1 MFKQIIKGLSL
12 LFFAS
17 ALVAAPKDD
26 IQARLQKIDARIEV
40 VALKDAPVNDFYE
53 VQLSSGDIL
62 YVSKQSN
69 YILAGNLL
77 EITNNGIID
86 LTEIARSA
94 VRTKTIQAV
103 PVSEQK
109 IFAAKGETK
118 AVIQVFTDSTCPYC
132 SRLHEQVPELNKQGV
147 EVRYLAFPRQGL
159 QGKGFN
165 DLVNVWCADDRQ
177 QAMTAAKEGKSLA
190 SKQCDNP
197 IAEQYALGQRLGVQG
212 TPAIFLP
219 DGRLIPGFVPA
230 ERLISELGL

>member
-1 MFKQIIKGLSL
+1 MFKQITKGLSL
-12 LFFAS
+12 LFFTS
-17 ALVAAPKDD
+17 TLVAAPKD
-26 IQARLQKIDARIEV
+26 IVQERLQKIDARIEV
-40 VALKDAPVNDFYE
+40 VALKDAPINDFYE

-69 YILAGNLL
+69 HILAGNLL
-77 EITNNGIID
+77 EVTDNGLVD

-103 PVSEQK
+103 SVADQVV
-109 IFAAKGETK
+109 FAAKGKTK
-118 AVIQVFTDSTCPYC
+118 AVVQIFTDSTCPYC
-132 SRLHEQVPELNKQGV
+132 SRLHEQVPELNKQGI

-177 QAMTAAKEGKSLA
+177 QAMTAAKEGKSLPNR
-190 SKQCDNP
+190 QCDNP
-197 IAEQYALGQRLGVQG
+197 IAEQYALGQKLGVQG

>member
-12 LFFAS
+12 LFFTS
-17 ALVAAPKDD
+17 TLVAAPKDVV
-26 IQARLQKIDARIEV
+26 QERLQKIDARIEV
-40 VALKDAPVNDFYE
+40 VALKDAPINDFYE

-69 YILAGNLL
+69 HILAGNLL
-77 EITNNGIID
+77 EVTDNGLVD

-103 PVSEQK
+103 SVADQVV
-109 IFAAKGETK
+109 FAAKGKTK
-118 AVIQVFTDSTCPYC
+118 AVVQIFTDSTCPYC

-177 QAMTAAKEGKSLA
+177 QALSAAKEGIPLA

-197 IAEQYALGQRLGVQG
+197 IADQYALGQKLGVQG

>member
-12 LFFAS
+12 LFFTS
-17 ALVAAPKDD
+17 TLVAAPKDVV
-26 IQARLQKIDARIEV
+26 QERLQKIDARIEV
-40 VALKDAPVNDFYE
+40 VALKDAPINDFYE

-69 YILAGNLL
+69 HILAGNLL
-77 EITNNGIID
+77 EVTDNGLVD

-103 PVSEQK
+103 SVADQVV
-109 IFAAKGETK
+109 FAAKGKTK
-118 AVIQVFTDSTCPYC
+118 AVVQIFTDSTCPYC

-177 QAMTAAKEGKSLA
+177 QAMTAAKEGKPLA

-197 IAEQYALGQRLGVQG
+197 IAEQYALGQKLGVQG